1 MRTAQALYGLHMDAF
16 TEGIA
21 GEAPKPEAFGLS
33 EKQAIEVRRARYK
46 SKIQEQREGK
56 AA

>member
-16 TEGIA
+16 IEGIA
-21 GEAPKPEAFGLS
+21 SEAPKPEAFGLS

>member
-16 TEGIA
+16 IEGIA
-21 GEAPKPEAFGLS
+21 SEAPKPEAFGLT
-33 EKQAIEVRRARYK
+33 EKQAVEVRRARYAQK
-46 SKIQEQREGK
+46 LQEQRGVK